1 MLGAAAVFG
10 INMANDS
17 SDLALFRPRPCNRR
31 SRRRSIV
38 SLAAAMSLFAAVSA
52 TAQDRPYFP
61 AVDNA
66 QAEIVRMINAEQ
78 ERLDIA
84 TWYLNDGEI
93 AQAIVNKHLS
103 GITVRVIGDR
113 GSIFEA
119 DPNTRAWFEYLARNG
134 VPIRLRYH
142 PTWFPFII
150 HWKCGIFKGQRTV
163 EFGSANWTTD
173 ELVRFSPTNFK
184 DETALFSSDLTLVNA
199 FLTKFDQYWADTAD
213 FLDWKDAY
221 LAETGQQWTAPYPAI
236 NRARREPDGRD
247 APGMVWSQGDELTS
261 AMLAEINRETQ
272 AIDMVIYRLTIT
284 SITDALI
291 AKHRAGVKVRIII
304 EPTQYRNR
312 LYPEYEMT
320 GANIDRLWAAG
331 IKDIKQRQHEGL
343 THMKT
348 LITSNIALNA
358 SSNFTTNWERDHNY
372 FISAQA
378 KPALW
383 SAFKNRFNAMWNDG
397 VNYVPFQP
405 QNPAPAPLLTPAISA
420 SNVPTTTKLEWNR
433 AFWATSYDVYFGTSS
448 GNPPFVGR
456 VNAEVRGDPPPTYS
470 WTPPQPLQPN
480 TAYYWKV
487 ISRTFATDDNPA
499 IAATSEFWGF
509 TTAGSGSGGLTPF
522 GSAPVALPGT
532 IQAENFD
539 NGGANVAY
547 VDTSSGN
554 SGGAYRN
561 NTDVDIEGTTGGGN
575 NVGWIA
581 TGEWLKYTVNVA
593 TAGAYTLEFRVASS
607 GGGGTF
613 HVESGT
619 QNISGPIN
627 IPNTGGWQTW
637 TTVQKTGVNLS
648 AGQQVWTVRFDAV
661 GTGGAIGNLDWMRV
675 TSGGTSP
682 PPPALPTL
690 PGTLQAEDFDT
701 GAQNVAYLDNSPG
714 NTGGQYRTTDVD
726 IERTSDTAGDNYN
739 VGWAFAGEWLRYT
752 VNVTT
757 AGTYDIEFRVASG
770 GAGGTFHVAIG
781 GVNRTGSITVPNTG
795 GWQTWTTVRATGVTL
810 AAGQQVW
817 QLVMATNGATT
828 AVGNFNWIRVVA
840 AGSSPPPPPPPTAPE
855 IVIYGSDV
863 LNANLHG
870 NWTKVTDATAA
881 GNTRIASADR
891 AAPTVSAP
899 LAAPGTTAD
908 YFDATFSA
916 VAGVRYGLWLRMSA
930 AANNKLN
937 DSVWVQFS
945 GSTDSGGNQRY
956 RIGTTQGLN
965 VNLATCADCALSGW
979 GWQNRG
985 YWEPDT
991 GEIWFSATGTQTIR
1005 IQIRED
1011 GVSVDQIVLSPQRF
1025 VNSAP
1030 GPPTGD
1036 TTIVPK

>member
-1 MLGAAAVFG
+1 M
-10 INMANDS
+10 
-17 SDLALFRPRPCNRR
+17 
-31 SRRRSIV
+31 
-38 SLAAAMSLFAAVSA
+38 
-52 TAQDRPYFP
+52 
-61 AVDNA
+61 
-66 QAEIVRMINAEQ
+66 
-78 ERLDIA
+78 
-84 TWYLNDGEI
+84 
-93 AQAIVNKHLS
+93 
-103 GITVRVIGDR
+103 RVIGDR

-199 FLTKFDQYWADTAD
+199 FLTKFDQYWADTTD

-236 NRARREPDGRD
+236 NRTRREPDGRD

-272 AIDMVIYRLTIT
+272 AIDFVIYRLTIP

-291 AKHRAGVKVRIII
+291 AKHRAGVTVRVIV

-331 IKDIKQRQHEGL
+331 IPIKQRQHEGL

-358 SSNFTTNWERDHNY
+358 SSNFTANWERDHNY
-372 FISAQA
+372 FIPAQT
-378 KPALW
+378 KPALHA
-383 SAFKNRFNAMWNDG
+383 AFKNRFNAMWNDG
-397 VNYVPFQP
+397 TNFVQFQP

-448 GNPPFVGR
+448 GNPPLVAR
-456 VNAEVRGDPPPTYS
+456 VNAVVSGDPPQTYS
-470 WTPPQPLQPN
+470 WTPPQPLLPN

-487 ISRTFATDDNPA
+487 VSRTFATDVNAA
-499 IAATSEFWGF
+499 ITATSEFWGF
-509 TTAGSGSGGLTPF
+509 TTAGSGSGGSTPF
-522 GSAPVALPGT
+522 GSGPVALPGT

-547 VDTSSGN
+547 IDTSSGN
-554 SGGAYRN
+554 SGGAYRT
-561 NTDVDIEGTTGGGN
+561 TDVDVEATTDTGGGN

-581 TGEWLKYTVNVA
+581 TGEWLKYSVNVS

-613 HVESGT
+613 HVDAGT
-619 QNISGPIN
+619 QNISGPIS

-637 TTVQKTGVNLS
+637 TTVTKTGVNLT
-648 AGQQVWTVRFDAV
+648 AGPQVWTVRFDAV
-661 GTGGAIGNLDWMRV
+661 GTGGAIGNLNWIRV
-675 TSGGTSP
+675 TSGGTPPPPP

-726 IERTSDTAGDNYN
+726 IEGTSDTGGGYN
-739 VGWAFAGEWLRYT
+739 VGWGFAGEWLRYT

-770 GAGGTFHVAIG
+770 GGGGTFHVSIG
-781 GVNRTGSITVPNTG
+781 GVNKTGTLTVPNTG

-817 QLVMATNGATT
+817 QLVLATNGATT

-840 AGSSPPPPPPPTAPE
+840 AGSSPPPPPPPPPVAAPE

-863 LNANLHG
+863 TNANLHG
-870 NWTKVTDATAA
+870 NWSKVSDATAA
-881 GNTRIASADR
+881 GNTRVASADR
-891 AAPTVSAP
+891 AGPTVSTP
-899 LAAPGTTAD
+899 FAAPVD
-908 YFDATFSA
+908 YFEATFNA
-916 VAGVRYGLWLRMSA
+916 VRGVRYRLWLRHA
-930 AANNKLN
+930 RCRPDNKFN
-937 DSVWVQFS
+937 ERS
-945 GSTDSGGNQRY
+945 GSNSQEAPMRVETSY
-956 RIGTTQGLN
+956 IASAPTQALMSTCDIAATAACLGLG
-965 VNLATCADCALSGW
+965 LAESPGSW
-979 GWQNRG
+979 ENR
-985 YWEPDT
+985 PSRDLVRRT
-991 GEIWFSATGTQTIR
+991 AHIR
-1005 IQIRED
+1005 FACKSRED
-1011 GVSVDQIVLSPQRF
+1011 GVSIDQIVLSPQRF
-1025 VNSAP
+1025 VDSAP

-1036 TTIVPK
+1036 NTIVQK